1 MKSPTLM
8 VVTLLL
14 VSLHSQTHAQWVQ
27 TSGLGGGS
35 VRSLLVSGTRLF
47 VGTESGGVFLST
59 NNGASWTAVNARLT
73 NTDVRAL
80 VVSGSN
86 LFAGTFGGGI
96 FLSTD
101 NGGGWTAVNNGL
113 TLLDADVLAVSD
125 TNLFAATLGYSQVFL
140 STNNGTSWTRVSN
153 VGGEITSFAVSG
165 SDLFAGAI
173 LVGGGAYRSTDNGA
187 SWTVVN
193 TGLSNQ
199 NVLSLSM
206 SRGYLFA
213 GTWGSGVFLST
224 NNGTSWSTANSGL
237 PLNASVW
244 SIAFSGGNVFASTD
258 SGGVFLSSNNGTN
271 WTSVNA
277 GLASAF
283 VAKLVVSDTY
293 LFAGTYGGG
302 LWRRPLSEMIT
313 DVESEQQMPTQFALE
328 QNYPN
333 PFNPSTKI
341 KYQIPNTNFV
351 MLKAFDVLGRE
362 VRTLV
367 NEEMK
372 AGSYEVTFDAEN
384 LSSGVYLYRFTTKDF
399 VATKKLLVLR

>member
-1 MKSPTLM
+1 
-8 VVTLLL
+8 
-14 VSLHSQTHAQWVQ
+14 
-27 TSGLGGGS
+27 
-35 VRSLLVSGTRLF
+35 
-47 VGTESGGVFLST
+47 VFLST